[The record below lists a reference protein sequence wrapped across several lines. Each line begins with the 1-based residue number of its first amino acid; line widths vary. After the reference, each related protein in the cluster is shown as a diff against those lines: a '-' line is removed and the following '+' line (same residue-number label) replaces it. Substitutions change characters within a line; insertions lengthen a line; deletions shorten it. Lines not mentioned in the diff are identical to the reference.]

1 MKQLTAPGQIKPG
14 DTIHCEF
21 KGKPQRY
28 RVKEVLHP
36 GTDKEEILINKRR
49 ISTSSPAWQLPD
61 RHGQE
66 WFITESNNPN
76 LNGPSFS
83 EVHPF

>member
-28 RVKEVLHP
+28 RVKEVIHP
-36 GTDKEEILINKRR
+36 GTDKEEILINKKKN
-49 ISTSSPAWQLPD
+49 LY
-61 RHGQE
+61 
-66 WFITESNNPN
+66 FITSMAVDGSSWAKMVHYGNPANCSN
-76 LNGPSFS
+76 
-83 EVHPF
+83 